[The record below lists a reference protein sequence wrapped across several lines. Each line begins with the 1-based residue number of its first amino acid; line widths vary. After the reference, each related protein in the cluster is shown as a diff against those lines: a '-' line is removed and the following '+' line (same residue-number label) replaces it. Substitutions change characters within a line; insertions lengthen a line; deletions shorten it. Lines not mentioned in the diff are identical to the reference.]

1 MICEA
6 EGWGGVY
13 IELKGVNLYYLSSVL
28 ALLGRQVFIS
38 KVIYMW
44 DIVSFVRNFYS
55 TFNKS

>member
-1 MICEA
+1 MRSR
-6 EGWGGVY
+6 GGGGVY

-28 ALLGRQVFIS
+28 ALLRRQVFIS
-38 KVIYMW
+38 KVIYMC